1 MNRPGQRLARGL
13 GPFSAV
19 ALVAGNIIASGI
31 YVVPAS
37 LAEIAGPVSLF
48 AWLLNAIAFLCL
60 AAVFAALGGAY
71 PITGGPQSFVR
82 LAFGDFW
89 SLLTSYLYWF
99 SCVTCN
105 SALATGL
112 IGYLVVFF
120 PAIDRPWA
128 SFAVAQVLLWAFT
141 IANILGVRVG
151 GVVQSSTT
159 VLKIIPLLV
168 LAVALM
174 AHASTV
180 NLVPFAPHGTG
191 ALLPSVALVA
201 WLYLGAESVTVPGE
215 EVSGAGRTIRRAAYS
230 GFALASIVYI
240 LVACSLSL
248 GLPGVA
254 LVGTASPLAV
264 AASRVLGPAGGVLL
278 TLGALVSIGGALN
291 GWILVTGRL
300 PFAAAR
306 DGTAPA
312 LLGRVHPRFATP
324 AVSLTIST
332 ACSSVLA
339 ALYFHRTLLHAY
351 NFIAL
356 LSTATAL
363 VAIGLGTLAYL
374 RLLRRDADRFSPRQR
389 RWGPSTAVLG
399 LAVVILMIA
408 GTGVRIMLLTLMATA
423 PPAAYHLWSTRIR
436 RRDSN

>member
-1 MNRPGQRLARGL
+1 MSSPRPRLVQGL
-13 GPFSAV
+13 GPFAAV
-19 ALVAGNIIASGI
+19 SLVAGNIIASGI

-48 AWLLNAIAFLCL
+48 AWLINALAFLCL

-89 SLLTSYLYWF
+89 SLQTSYLYWF

-105 SALATGL
+105 AALATGL
-112 IGYLVVFF
+112 IGYLAVFL
-120 PAIDRPWA
+120 PALDRPLA
-128 SFAVAQVLLWAFT
+128 SFLTAQALLWGFT
-141 IANILGVRVG
+141 MANVLGVRVG
-151 GVVQSSTT
+151 GAVQSCAM
-159 VLKIIPLLV
+159 VLKIIPLLI

-174 AHASTV
+174 AHASAS
-180 NLVPFAPHGTG
+180 NLTPLAPHGAG

-215 EVSGAGRTIRRAAYS
+215 EVVGAGPAIRRSAYL
-230 GFALASIVYI
+230 GFALASIIYI
-240 LVACSLSL
+240 LVGGSLSL
-248 GLPGVA
+248 GLPSA
-254 LVGTASPLAV
+254 TLVGTPSPLAV
-264 AASRVLGPAGGVLL
+264 AASRVLGPAGEMLL

-306 DGTAPA
+306 DGTAPGWLA
-312 LLGRVHPRFATP
+312 RVHPRFATP
-324 AVSLTIST
+324 AVSLTVST
-332 ACSSVLA
+332 AFSSVLA
-339 ALYFHRTLLHAY
+339 ALYFNQTLLHAY

-363 VAIGLGTLAYL
+363 IAIGAGAVAYL
-374 RLLRRDADRFSPRQR
+374 RLLRRDADRFSAAQR
-389 RWGPSTAVLG
+389 RWGPLTACSG
-399 LAVVILMIA
+399 IAVVILMIA
-408 GTGVRIMLLTLMATA
+408 GTGVQILLLTLLAAT
-423 PPAAYHLWSTRIR
+423 PPAAYHLWR
-436 RRDSN
+436 RHKGR